1 MGICLRGDGLVM
13 DQHFLETFSEKNLGV
28 EFWWDSSPLIF
39 DDWKEKFLKK
49 IDKTKKNIFLNFF
62 NNLISENNPGSQF
75 FLGATTNPILA
86 WKVVQSNKEYWR
98 KFVQSKKKVSSANN
112 DRLFWALYREIARL
126 GAEKFLPLYEF
137 SDKQHGYVS
146 VQMDIRDMDDSDIM
160 IEKAEE
166 LAELSPNIMIKV
178 PGTAAGYEVIEK
190 LTGKGIPTNNT
201 LCFVYS
207 QIITCANAI
216 RRGYDFAIEQG
227 VDMERWRSVIT
238 HMEGRFGED
247 LESQAKAQGVHL
259 NEGEIRLAEIAIFK
273 KAYRYI
279 QSQGILTKLLSC
291 SLRVGPTV
299 NGKQRIWHLE
309 HKRGSNIVVTCP
321 PSFLE
326 RLTLLDLE
334 YADNFT
340 IDDQI
345 SPTVM
350 EKLLKIASFVESY
363 EEDGFAPEEY
373 SQLPV
378 FKKTKSEHLLATV
391 EFLGFVS

>member
-1 MGICLRGDGLVM
+1 MWVLSNVSDFHFYLQKLAREYDTKPLGQNYSYDLKIGAEKWECKKLDLDGS
-13 DQHFLETFSEKNLGV
+13 FRLGV
-28 EFWWDSSPLIF
+28 ESQTKYSDLVSFIVNLFDKVKKAIPLLLESQLKDELINVESKAYNIPKGPSRTSLY
-39 DDWKEKFLKK
+39 DGLKK
-49 IDKTKKNIFLNFF
+49 SEVSESNLKK
-62 NNLISENNPGSQF
+62 
-75 FLGATTNPILA
+75 
-86 WKVVQSNKEYWR
+86 
-98 KFVQSKKKVSSANN
+98 AN
-112 DRLFWALYREIARL
+112 
-126 GAEKFLPLYEF
+126 
-137 SDKQHGYVS
+137 
-146 VQMDIRDMDDSDIM
+146 
-160 IEKAEE
+160 
-166 LAELSPNIMIKV
+166 
-178 PGTAAGYEVIEK
+178 EVIEK

-207 QIITCANAI
+207 QIITCADAI

-259 NEGEIRLAEIAIFK
+259 NEGEIRLAELAIFK

-279 QSQGILTKLLSC
+279 KCQGILTKLLSC

-334 YADNFT
+334 YVDNFT

-350 EKLLKIASFVESY
+350 EKLLKISSFVESY
-363 EEDGFAPEEY
+363 EENGFAPEEY

-378 FKKTKSEHLLATV
+378 FEKTKSEHLLATM
-391 EFLGFVS
+391 EFLEFVS